1 MSESELL
8 ARVEAYYRD
17 CLREHGPTARG
28 VDWNSEESQRLRF
41 EQLSRVLPPEGPFT
55 VADYGCGYGALVG
68 YLRERGQPFT
78 YRGFDISS
86 AMVDAARRLWA
97 AEPACTFADAS
108 SDVGAHD
115 YVLASG
121 IFNVKLETDDGEW
134 AEYVRATLRT
144 MASLA
149 TRGLAFNVLTLYSD
163 PEHRRREL
171 HYADPLALFDFCK
184 KELAPRVALLHDYPL
199 YEFTILVRK

>member
-1 MSESELL
+1 
-8 ARVEAYYRD
+8 
-17 CLREHGPTARG
+17 
-28 VDWNSEESQRLRF
+28 
-41 EQLSRVLPPEGPFT
+41 
-55 VADYGCGYGALVG
+55 
-68 YLRERGQPFT
+68 
-78 YRGFDISS
+78 
-86 AMVDAARRLWA
+86 
-97 AEPACTFADAS
+97 
-108 SDVGAHD
+108 
-115 YVLASG
+115 
-121 IFNVKLETDDGEW
+121 
-134 AEYVRATLRT
+134 